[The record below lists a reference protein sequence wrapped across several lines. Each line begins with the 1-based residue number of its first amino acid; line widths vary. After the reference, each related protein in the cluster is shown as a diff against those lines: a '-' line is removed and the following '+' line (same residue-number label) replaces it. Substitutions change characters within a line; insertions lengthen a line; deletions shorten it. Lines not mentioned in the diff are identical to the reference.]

1 MSNVQALSKDTIRVE
16 IAGKEIEIS
25 TGNKLIFQKDFGMY
39 DEGERIVV
47 EPEVGP
53 DENYV
58 LKSWSE
64 TMSVHYI
71 GEDLMKDIL
80 SKGIVEVKD

>member
-1 MSNVQALSKDTIRVE
+1 MTNIQALSKDTIKVE
-16 IAGKEIEIS
+16 TGGVEVEIS
-25 TGNKLIFQKDFGMY
+25 TGDKLVFQRNFGMY
-39 DEGERIVV
+39 DEGEKVVV
-47 EPEVGP
+47 EPEIGP

-71 GEDLMKDIL
+71 GEDLIKDIV
-80 SKGIVEVKD
+80 SKGVAEIRD